1 MALEE
6 KFAESLGTRVRI
18 EKKDNGGKL
27 MIEFFSNSDLEEIL
41 KMIQNKQNAS
51 FVAQDSVIEDDRT
64 KEQIKEQEETPIP
77 TIDQVTED
85 DDLYSIKNFSL

>member
-1 MALEE
+1 
-6 KFAESLGTRVRI
+6 
-18 EKKDNGGKL
+18 